1 MKKDFI
7 HRAGKDI
14 ILLVHQ
20 IILNCIIE
28 AILKLQAEVTFEF
41 HRDWAC
47 YDSHRWDFLSRL
59 RSTEQLD
66 TRASA
71 FASTLAAPRE
81 ERTLRST
88 VNVKSPPFHQDP
100 TKHISNSL

>member
-1 MKKDFI
+1 VKSWPQKASPIQSQTSIFHSVSEMKKDFI

-41 HRDWAC
+41 HRD
-47 YDSHRWDFLSRL
+47 
-59 RSTEQLD
+59 
-66 TRASA
+66 
-71 FASTLAAPRE
+71 
-81 ERTLRST
+81 
-88 VNVKSPPFHQDP
+88 
-100 TKHISNSL
+100 